1 MSRGKAFSSTGGDA
15 KNLIRWCLQ
24 GDPSMRPRSMGQIL
38 SHQFFARAV
47 QPEAELDMAALLSH
61 DSTRSVSRAYRRDAH
76 GKMRYHYFISHNQRE
91 ASGDCGTLFHLFE
104 TRGVHC
110 WRDMAQ
116 ENLTEEGMKQG
127 VKDSDIFVLFLT
139 NSMLSRP

>member
-1 MSRGKAFSSTGGDA
+1 DA

-24 GDPSMRPRSMGQIL
+24 GDPSMRPQSMGQIL
-38 SHQFFARAV
+38 KHQFFTRAI
-47 QPEAELDMAALLSH
+47 QPETKLGMNMYRGEHRL
-61 DSTRSVSRAYRRDAH
+61 RRFSRDYRRDAN
-76 GKMRYHYFISHNQRE
+76 GGMRYHFFISHNQRE

-110 WRDMAQ
+110 WRDMTQ
-116 ENLTEEGMKQG
+116 DNLTEEGMRQG